1 MRTIEVRR
9 VLRPRRCYG
18 RSMKR
23 LLRALFSLR
32 RRLFGGEGAPATAPE
47 SDDPRLADPWLAAVF
62 AKLGD
67 RYQLGPDGE
76 SGAQLLRRTAR
87 AKFHPF
93 PVWLRAADQQIA
105 ADYEV
110 RAHGADP
117 AAEARRLLDAR
128 VGGPLKALGFA
139 PGDERTEEWGGTV
152 LTRRYSGACAD
163 PEVAAAAVRFFCT
176 GSELQ
181 VDTAAE

>member
-1 MRTIEVRR
+1 
-9 VLRPRRCYG
+9 
-18 RSMKR
+18 MKR

-32 RRLFGGEGAPATAPE
+32 RKLFESAPAPAPARA
-47 SDDPRLADPWLAAVF
+47 DPRLADPWLAALF

-67 RYQLGPDGE
+67 RYQLGADGE
-76 SGAQLLRRTAR
+76 GGAQLLRRTAR

-93 PVWLRAADQQIA
+93 PIWLRATDRQIA

-117 AAEARRLLDAR
+117 AADARRLLDAR
-128 VGGPLKALGFA
+128 VGAQLKALGLS

-152 LTRRYSGACAD
+152 LTRRYAGICAD
-163 PEVAAAAVRFFCT
+163 SEVAAAAVRFLCT
-176 GSELQ
+176 ESELQ